1 VGTVFI
7 NYRRGETA
15 GEARALFNELASVI
29 GKDAVFMDVDNIAL
43 GHDFRRVLEE
53 RLASCDLMLAL
64 IGRDWLQGKDLSGQ
78 RRLAAANDFVS
89 LEIEAAL
96 KRNIPIT
103 PVLVQGA
110 QMPAA
115 EALPEKIRDFAFR
128 NGFELSHNRW
138 ESDVQEMFKRLG
150 LRKESDAKASREL
163 EKRPALEPAENLADD
178 APHDSRRQ
186 SAAQPAARKPSFA
199 ILGAVL
205 GAIAVAAGV
214 FLYYRMDAAEKARLV
229 EDAKQSAKAKADAE
243 SELAAARAAA
253 EKARADAESARQVR
267 EQSAAESAK
276 AAAAQAEKERMAA
289 AEQAKRDEAAAQ
301 ARRDQAAAQAKRE
314 QAAAQAKRD
323 EAAAQAK
330 RDEAAAQA
338 KRDEAAAQAKREQA
352 AEAEKARA
360 AAAQEAKSREEA
372 AVQARKDRM
381 ALENAQIL
389 KASGSIAVA
398 MGDLARSR
406 GLNQSQLTVTNT
418 MGACDGWAREL
429 RIPTDDERRAFR
441 AVCMGLA
448 DYANANG
455 LQLGRVPSPQ
465 EWMRFCMARSA
476 GDDRMTT
483 ICLKHR

>member
-1 VGTVFI
+1 
-7 NYRRGETA
+7 
-15 GEARALFNELASVI
+15 
-29 GKDAVFMDVDNIAL
+29 
-43 GHDFRRVLEE
+43 
-53 RLASCDLMLAL
+53 
-64 IGRDWLQGKDLSGQ
+64 LSGQ

-338 KRDEAAAQAKREQA
+338 KREQA